1 MRQLD
6 RMSAATAAVG
16 SQPAKPRGAGRG
28 QAQGRQRAALSPCRA
43 ALFGST
49 LLLGTFA
56 ATELPARESARASA
70 PLASLGTT
78 VGSAARPARASGA
91 AAAELATGACRLAR
105 WAAAVDLMRVVS
117 RSERSADAW
126 LCLARAQRHTGEWVA
141 ALDSYDELADNA
153 DPSARARSARQLGAA
168 ERQELEAQLAWI
180 QIEPSVPLPDD
191 AQLTLDGDV
200 LAPSLLGVAFPVA
213 PGTHEL
219 ALEVEGGV
227 QKFVRLRFEQG
238 ERRRVPFALPGD
250 GKAEDVAVAQRSRR
264 TMPSTSAVWSRWAL
278 VAGSVATGGG
288 LGVMLLSGAS
298 GPASKEVFVAGT
310 GTVLFG
316 GLSLI
321 AGALLRAGSRT
332 EAVAVEARSRPQRLQ
347 LEPWLGKNVAGV
359 SGKF

>member
-1 MRQLD
+1 M
-6 RMSAATAAVG
+6 
-16 SQPAKPRGAGRG
+16 
-28 QAQGRQRAALSPCRA
+28 RA
-43 ALFGST
+43 ALFGGA
-49 LLLGTFA
+49 LLLGA
-56 ATELPARESARASA
+56 LATPDVWAQRRSPESA

-78 VGSAARPARASGA
+78 VGRAARPARASGA
-91 AAAELATGACRLAR
+91 AAVELAAGACRLGR

-141 ALDSYDELADNA
+141 ALDSYDELADN
-153 DPSARARSARQLGAA
+153 PGKSARSRSARQLGAA
-168 ERQELEAQLAWI
+168 ERAELEAQLAWI
-180 QIEPSVPLPDD
+180 QIVPTSPLPQD
-191 AQLTLDGDV
+191 AQLTLDGEA

-238 ERRRVPFALPGD
+238 ERRRVPFALPLGSEAGD
-250 GKAEDVAVAQRSRR
+250 EALGQRSRR
-264 TMPSTSAVWSRWAL
+264 APPSASAAWSRWAL

-288 LGVMLLSGAS
+288 LGVMLLSSAS
-298 GPASKEVFVAGT
+298 GPASKQVFIAGT
-310 GTVLFG
+310 STLLFG

-321 AGALLRAGSRT
+321 TGALLRAGSSAEPEPD
-332 EAVAVEARSRPQRLQ
+332 EAKARPPRLQ

-359 SGKF
+359 SGNF